1 MNMEA
6 RIRGIGMTSRRTRIR
21 LANRLQAAGI
31 NDEAVLDAIIATPRH
46 LFVDEALESRAYED
60 CSLPIGEGQTISQP
74 YVVAL
79 MTQLVLNSS
88 QAGKPVR
95 NVLEIGTGSGYQAAV
110 LAHLVDQVYT
120 TERISS
126 LATRANDRLRRLG
139 YSNVRTSYNDG
150 VSGWTEKAP
159 FDAIV
164 VTAAMEEIPDGLLQQ
179 VRDGGVLIGP
189 IGPQSKSQ
197 QLSLVRRFA
206 DQPARYEQIEGV
218 RFVPFVSGRC

>member
-6 RIRGIGMTSRRTRIR
+6 RIRGIGMTSRRTRVR
-21 LANRLQAAGI
+21 LANRLEAAGI
-31 NDEAVLDAIIATPRH
+31 GNDDVLDAIVATPRH

-60 CSLPIGEGQTISQP
+60 CALPIGEGQTISQP

-79 MTQLVLNSS
+79 MTQLVIESAATGQPL
-88 QAGKPVR
+88 R

-126 LATRANDRLRRLG
+126 LATRAGDRLRRLG
-139 YSNVRTSYNDG
+139 YNNIRTCYSDG
-150 VSGWTEKAP
+150 VCGWTEKAP
-159 FDAIV
+159 FDAVI
-164 VTAAMEEIPDGLLQQ
+164 VTAAMAEIPQALLEQ

-189 IGPQSKSQ
+189 VGAQNDCQ
-197 QLSLVRRFA
+197 QLSLVRCFA
-206 DQPARYEQIEGV
+206 DRAPKTERIEHV
-218 RFVPFVSGRC
+218 HFVPFVSGRC